1 MGTAPW
7 QFKKFAD
14 ATKRFGSHVVGKI
27 KFLQA
32 LQTVQV

>member
-14 ATKRFGSHVVGKI
+14 ASSRFGSHVVGKI

-32 LQTVQV
+32 LQIVQV